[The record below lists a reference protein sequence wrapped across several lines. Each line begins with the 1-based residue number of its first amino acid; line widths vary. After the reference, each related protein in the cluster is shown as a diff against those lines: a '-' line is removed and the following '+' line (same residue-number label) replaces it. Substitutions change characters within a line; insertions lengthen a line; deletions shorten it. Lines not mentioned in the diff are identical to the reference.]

1 MITMLTLSI
10 SIPRPNRSVETRI
23 RLLNSYKGK
32 EGEEEVV
39 ENRESEKEKVSEVRM
54 EEKR

>member
-23 RLLNSYKGK
+23 RLLNSYKGR
-32 EGEEEVV
+32 EGEVV
-39 ENRESEKEKVSEVRM
+39 ENRESEKEKVSEVRK

>member
-1 MITMLTLSI
+1 MLTLSI

-32 EGEEEVV
+32 GVEGEVV
-39 ENRESEKEKVSEVRM
+39 ENRESEKEKVSEVKDKER
-54 EEKR
+54 